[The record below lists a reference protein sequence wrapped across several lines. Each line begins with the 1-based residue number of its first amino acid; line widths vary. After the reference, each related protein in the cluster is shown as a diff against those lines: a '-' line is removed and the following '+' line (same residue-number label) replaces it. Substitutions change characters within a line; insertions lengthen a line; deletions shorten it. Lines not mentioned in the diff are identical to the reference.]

1 MIFLF
6 FNQGMEVSTLV
17 VKQKDLGCNA
27 TKVHIIN
34 QDKEISDAATK
45 LFWKTLGGKSEVSG
59 NVVEFFI
66 ILFSAMGRWPCRLDK
81 TFFIAEFAR
90 IELRF

>member
-1 MIFLF
+1 
-6 FNQGMEVSTLV
+6 MEVSTLV

-27 TKVHIIN
+27 TKVHIID

-59 NVVEFFI
+59 NVVQFFI
-66 ILFSAMGRWPCRLDK
+66 ILCLAMGRWPCW
-81 TFFIAEFAR
+81 
-90 IELRF
+90 

>member
-6 FNQGMEVSTLV
+6 FNQGTEVSTLV

-27 TKVHIIN
+27 SKVHIIN
-34 QDKEISDAATK
+34 QDREISDAATK

-59 NVVEFFI
+59 NVVQFLHI
-66 ILFSAMGRWPCRLDK
+66 WLDMLVGQNI
-81 TFFIAEFAR
+81 FYRR
-90 IELRF
+90 IGTN

>member
-27 TKVHIIN
+27 TKVHMID

-59 NVVEFFI
+59 NVVQFFI
-66 ILFSAMGRWPCRLDK
+66 IFFSHGKLAMLVRQDI
-81 TFFIAEFAR
+81 FIAEFAR
-90 IELRF
+90 IELSF

>member
-1 MIFLF
+1 
-6 FNQGMEVSTLV
+6 MELSTLV

-59 NVVEFFI
+59 NEVEFFI

-90 IELRF
+90 IELSF

>member
-1 MIFLF
+1 MGYKILDDLSF
-6 FNQGMEVSTLV
+6 FNQGTEVSTLV

-34 QDKEISDAATK
+34 QDREISDAATK

-59 NVVEFFI
+59 NVVQFFI
-66 ILFSAMGRWPCRLDK
+66 FG
-81 TFFIAEFAR
+81 
-90 IELRF
+90 